1 MLNFFLFLS
10 LFLFLYQALFI
21 HFSLAGVIFK
31 RETWQKEHKPQV
43 WSGPNLCYDKD
54 GNNKFVSLG
63 ANSVDVIRALNT
75 SKDTSTKVMD
85 QYQYPSNCPPTPTP
99 PLTQRQSNDNKLGT
113 MLGGLG
119 EG

>member
-1 MLNFFLFLS
+1 MLNFFPFLS

-31 RETWQKEHKPQV
+31 RENWPKEHKPQV

-54 GNNKFVSLG
+54 GSNKFVSLG

-75 SKDTSTKVMD
+75 SKETSTKVMD
-85 QYQYPSNCPPTPTP
+85 QHQYPSNYAPTP
-99 PLTQRQSNDNKLGT
+99 PLTQQQSNDNKLGS

>member
-1 MLNFFLFLS
+1 M
-10 LFLFLYQALFI
+10 
-21 HFSLAGVIFK
+21 
-31 RETWQKEHKPQV
+31 

-75 SKDTSTKVMD
+75 SKETSTKVMD
-85 QYQYPSNCPPTPTP
+85 QHQYMSNCAPTP
-99 PLTQRQSNDNKLGT
+99 PLTQQQSNDNKLGP

>member
-1 MLNFFLFLS
+1 MFNFFLFLS

-21 HFSLAGVIFK
+21 HFSLAGVILK
-31 RETWQKEHKPQV
+31 RESWPKEHKPQV

-85 QYQYPSNCPPTPTP
+85 QNQYPSNCAPTP
-99 PLTQRQSNDNKLGT
+99 PLTQQQSNDNKLGS